1 MPNVFHNSTLFLVT
15 LYVHIVHCAEFVMI
29 FRKSNCVL
37 TVGVWAPNLVVCE
50 ALQVMEM
57 WF

>member
-1 MPNVFHNSTLFLVT
+1 MFHNSTLFLVT
-15 LYVHIVHCAEFVMI
+15 LYVHIVHCAGFVMLMI
-29 FRKSNCVL
+29 FRKNNCVL
-37 TVGVWAPNLVVCE
+37 IVEVWAPNWVECD

>member
-1 MPNVFHNSTLFLVT
+1 
-15 LYVHIVHCAEFVMI
+15 
-29 FRKSNCVL
+29 VL
-37 TVGVWAPNLVVCE
+37 IVGVWAPNLVECK